1 MYITSNALII
11 DLILI
16 QNTINQLSKND
27 YFFHYYFFLM
37 VKDMSHENQ
46 F

>member
-16 QNTINQLSKND
+16 QNIINQLSKND
-27 YFFHYYFFLM
+27 YFFLM